1 MRRGTFGAAEA
12 LTGIDGTR
20 SSLTVDPMLSLL
32 SASNFK
38 AMPWLERS
46 QLLTTLG
53 GSVRFSDK
61 KPNVI
66 VGPNGAGKS
75 ALLDALAL
83 RFLASQSGVSALDDK
98 YLTGV
103 DAKDLW
109 SRSADWRQDW
119 RYLEG
124 LEVRT
129 DNGPALYYRP
139 NHIPGNESDVTHAL
153 MCGYEREARAFDALT
168 REKSSGQKSQ
178 ALLERLVQALR
189 GEALPA
195 DYVEKNWRFG
205 RAARSREDIARPG
218 WVGPWEY
225 QAEVLKEL
233 VKDGAQG
240 RPLVLMDE
248 PEQSLDAR
256 AEVQLWKAIEAADC
270 SRMQVIVA
278 THSVYPLL
286 HPGKFRIIEAVE
298 GYARDV
304 RALMR

>member
-1 MRRGTFGAAEA
+1 MLHSVSA
-12 LTGIDGTR
+12 L
-20 SSLTVDPMLSLL
+20 
-32 SASNFK
+32 NFK
-38 AMPWLERS
+38 AMPWLEGS
-46 QLLTTLG
+46 QLMTQLG

-83 RFLASQSGVSALDDK
+83 RFLASQSGLSALDDK

-103 DAKDLW
+103 DSKGLW

-119 RYLEG
+119 RFLEG
-124 LEVRT
+124 LEART

-168 REKSSGQKSQ
+168 RDKSSGQKSQ
-178 ALLERLVQALR
+178 SLLERVLEVLR
-189 GEALPA
+189 GEALPT
-195 DYVEKNWRFG
+195 DYVEKNWRYG
-205 RAARSREDIARPG
+205 RAPRSHEEIARPG
-218 WVGPWEY
+218 WTGPWEY
-225 QAEVLKEL
+225 QAEVLKAL
-233 VKDGAQG
+233 VKDAAQG

-256 AEVQLWKAIEAADC
+256 AEVQLWKVIEAVDC
-270 SRMQVIVA
+270 SRVQVIVA
-278 THSVYPLL
+278 THSLYPLL
-286 HPGKFRIIEAVE
+286 HPGKFRIIEAVD